1 MPWCTHCRSAFEAFV
16 LIAGASSLSNALK
29 AREFKPLKE
38 NELTAFVFERLEKG
52 KSLVKMV
59 IKLRVDPTKV
69 KEIYEQ

>member
-1 MPWCTHCRSAFEAFV
+1 
-16 LIAGASSLSNALK
+16 LK